1 MITLF
6 VIKTVDGVE
15 LVGETED
22 KTPVED
28 PVINVKNPLEI
39 IYHENDHGSMGASFH
54 RYNSFGK
61 NDTIVMWKHAIVS
74 MYPAN
79 DILTK
84 AHGETISNL
93 NKEKL
98 GIVPEEKRDSL
109 RETLAGMIEKLA
121 SNTTVH

>member
-6 VIKTVDGVE
+6 VIKTVDGAE

-22 KTPVED
+22 KTSVDD

-39 IYHENDHGSMGASFH
+39 IYHENDYGSMGASFH
-54 RYNSFGK
+54 RYNSFSK

-84 AHGETISNL
+84 AHGDTIASL
-93 NKEKL
+93 NKEKM
-98 GIVPEEKRDSL
+98 GTVPEERRDSL
-109 RETLAGMIEKLA
+109 KETLAGMIEKLSA
-121 SNTTVH
+121 NTTVH